1 MAYWKKGD
9 QVRVCRHCGMF
20 FIASPRQHSRMHCF
34 RDECMTAEVERANAL
49 KKQRI
54 ASIRQA
60 PQLKVKKKRTEVYE
74 LNVKIRKKCLQCGR
88 TYSDYGDV
96 YFGRCPDCV
105 NLGYYGATD
114 YGTV

>member
-1 MAYWKKGD
+1 MAYRKKGD
-9 QVRVCRHCGMF
+9 QVRVCRNCGMF

-60 PQLKVKKKRTEVYE
+60 PQLKVKKERAEVYE
-74 LNVKIRKKCLQCGR
+74 LNVKIRKKCLQCGH
-88 TYSDYGDV
+88 TYWDYGNTH
-96 YFGRCPDCV
+96 FGRCPDCV
-105 NLGYYGATD
+105 ELGFYGEAD
-114 YGTV
+114 YGTM